1 MPEKAWIKNAT
12 NFQEV
17 DSKIRKSTFQLSN
30 LIGMSTKKTGTV
42 IKTFKLLAHYE
53 FWRSIT

>member
-30 LIGMSTKKTGTV
+30 LIGMSTKKMGNI